1 MAGFTLEA
9 RHRGSREGK
18 GMNDEMN
25 EEINDSNLHEVL
37 QDAEGV
43 LGEVTRLLEIEGK
56 VDLPLARRVRGA
68 HERLGGWQER
78 IAGEEAGTGGSGADE
93 SEAACTGC
101 KAQRGALERIA
112 SGVRPPLS
120 SGGRG
125 PTMLTIR
132 EARAI
137 AQSALHL
144 SEEKPDGMAESGRSS
159 ARDAGQNAKR
169 EAERLRASALSGD
182 LDGAKRQARM
192 ILERNEMP
200 VAEDTET
207 ALLHVF
213 AQTLLG
219 CLEGKIGVG
228 VRHALTTSLVRR
240 EQEGRE
246 AAERRAG
253 QTESE
258 SAGLR
263 KALAWYAKEQN
274 YRPAPGR
281 RHTDTRQHEPPTT
294 AADQDQGHRARQAL
308 GESESGR
315 EVARRFEAA
324 EKLIEHLK
332 AELGNYEQEIA
343 QHDTPG

>member
-1 MAGFTLEA
+1 MKE
-9 RHRGSREGK
+9 
-18 GMNDEMN
+18 EMN
-25 EEINDSNLHEVL
+25 EEMNKEMNKPNLDEVL
-37 QDAEGV
+37 EDAEGA

-56 VDLPLARRVRGA
+56 DGHPLARKVRGA
-68 HERLGGWQER
+68 HERLSGWQER
-78 IAGEEAGTGGSGADE
+78 AAGAEDGTGKPGADE
-93 SEAACTGC
+93 LDATCTGC
-101 KAQRGALERIA
+101 KAQRAALERIA
-112 SGVRPPLS
+112 SGVRPSLS
-120 SGGRG
+120 SRGDRG

-137 AQSALHL
+137 AQTALHL
-144 SEEKPDGMAESGRSS
+144 SEEKPKAMAESGCSP
-159 ARDAGQNAKR
+159 ARYAERKAER

-192 ILERNEMP
+192 ILERNEMT
-200 VAEDTET
+200 VADSPEIT
-207 ALLHVF
+207 LLHVF

-219 CLEGKIGVG
+219 CLEGKIGVE
-228 VRHALTTSLVRR
+228 VRHAVTSSLVRR

-263 KALAWYAKEQN
+263 KTLAWYAKEAN
-274 YRPAPGR
+274 YRPAP
-281 RHTDTRQHEPPTT
+281 DTRQPEPPTT
-294 AADQDQGHRARQAL
+294 AADQDQGRRARQAL

-315 EVARRFEAA
+315 KVARRLEAA
-324 EKLIEHLK
+324 EKFIEHLK
-332 AELGNYEQEIA
+332 TVIGNYEQEIA

>member
-1 MAGFTLEA
+1 
-9 RHRGSREGK
+9 
-18 GMNDEMN
+18 MN
-25 EEINDSNLHEVL
+25 EEINDPNLHEVL
-37 QDAEGV
+37 QDARGV
-43 LGEVTRLLEIEGK
+43 LGEVTRLLEIKGKEG
-56 VDLPLARRVRGA
+56 LPLAHRVRGA
-68 HERLGGWQER
+68 HERLSGWQER
-78 IAGEEAGTGGSGADE
+78 VAGEEAGTGKLEADE
-93 SEAACTGC
+93 LEATCTGC

-112 SGVRPPLS
+112 SGVRPSLS
-120 SGGRG
+120 SGDRG

-144 SEEKPDGMAESGRSS
+144 SEGKPDATAESGHSP
-159 ARDAGQNAKR
+159 ARETGRNAKR

-182 LDGAKRQARM
+182 LGGAKRQARM
-192 ILERNEMP
+192 ILERHGMP
-200 VAEDTET
+200 AAEGPET
-207 ALLHVF
+207 TLLHVF

-228 VRHALTTSLVRR
+228 IRHAMTTSLVRR

-253 QTESE
+253 QTERE
-258 SAGLR
+258 STWLR
-263 KALAWYAKEQN
+263 KTLAWYAKEEN
-274 YRPAPGR
+274 YRPAPDCR
-281 RHTDTRQHEPPTT
+281 RLDTHQHEPPTT

-308 GESESGR
+308 DDSESGR
-315 EVARRFEAA
+315 EIGQRLEAA

-332 AELGNYEQEIA
+332 ENLGNYEQEIA

>member
-1 MAGFTLEA
+1 M
-9 RHRGSREGK
+9 K
-18 GMNDEMN
+18 DEMDEQMN
-25 EEINDSNLHEVL
+25 EPNLDEVL
-37 QDAEGV
+37 EDAEGA

-56 VDLPLARRVRGA
+56 DGHPLARKVRGA
-68 HERLGGWQER
+68 HERLSGWQER
-78 IAGEEAGTGGSGADE
+78 AAGAEDGTGKPGADE
-93 SEAACTGC
+93 LDATCTGC
-101 KAQRGALERIA
+101 KAQRAALERIA
-112 SGVRPPLS
+112 SGVRPSLS
-120 SGGRG
+120 SRGDRG

-144 SEEKPDGMAESGRSS
+144 SEEKPKTRAESGRSP
-159 ARDAGQNAKR
+159 ARYAEREAEQ

-192 ILERNEMP
+192 ILERNEMT
-200 VAEDTET
+200 VADSPEIT
-207 ALLHVF
+207 LLHVF

-219 CLEGKIGVG
+219 CLEGKIGVE
-228 VRHALTTSLVRR
+228 VRHAVTSSLVRR

-246 AAERRAG
+246 AAERLAG

-263 KALAWYAKEQN
+263 KTLAWYAKEAN
-274 YRPAPGR
+274 YRPVP
-281 RHTDTRQHEPPTT
+281 DTRQPEPPTT
-294 AADQDQGHRARQAL
+294 AADQDQGRRARQAL

-315 EVARRFEAA
+315 EVARRLEAA
-324 EKLIEHLK
+324 EKFIEHLK
-332 AELGNYEQEIA
+332 TVFGNYEQEIA